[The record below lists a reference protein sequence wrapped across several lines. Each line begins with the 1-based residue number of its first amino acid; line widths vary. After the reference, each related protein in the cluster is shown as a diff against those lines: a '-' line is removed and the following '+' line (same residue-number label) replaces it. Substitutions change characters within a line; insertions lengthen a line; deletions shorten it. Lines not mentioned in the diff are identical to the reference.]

1 MPPTAA
7 SADIALLLE
16 GTYPFVRG
24 GVSSWVHQ
32 LIQGFPEYRFAAVF
46 LGSEPGAYAGMRYDL
61 PPNLVH
67 LEVHYLYDRSRAK
80 PRPEGPA
87 QPGVFEDM
95 RAMHEGFAAPGG
107 CPRDLLA
114 KNAAHLLAGRMREAH
129 FLEAR
134 ESWDLIASHYR
145 SRAGGSSFLDYFWSV
160 RSMHEPIWT
169 LGEIARNLIPVRC
182 YHSVSTGYAGFLGG
196 LLSQARK
203 RPLILTEHGLYTKE
217 RKIDLLQSAW
227 IGSEGAHG
235 SEGPEGG
242 YLRRLWIRFFETL
255 GKSAYAAADPVISLY
270 EGIRR
275 QQVQDG
281 APAERTLCIPNGIRM
296 DRFRPLRARQA
307 LPPRPIFS
315 LIGRVV
321 PIKDIK
327 TFVRAM
333 RGVCARIPGAEGWIV
348 GPGDEDP
355 AYFSECQALCGAL
368 GLAES
373 VRFLGFRNVDEVLP
387 QTAVLVLSSISEAL
401 PLTLLEGFAAGVPA
415 VATDVGSCRQLI
427 EGMEDDPA
435 DQGLGAAGRVVGIGD
450 PAALAEAM
458 AGLFLDQEEWSR
470 ARAAAMARAERL
482 YTERAM
488 LDRYG
493 EIYARALSRDGE
505 GA

>member
-1 MPPTAA
+1 MFPTAA

-24 GVSSWVHQ
+24 GVSAWVHH

-46 LGSEPGAYAGMRYDL
+46 LGSEPGAYAGMRYEL

-67 LEVHYLYDRSRAK
+67 LEVHYLYDRSRTP
-80 PRPEGPA
+80 PRESESPDAGA
-87 QPGVFEDM
+87 FADM
-95 RAMHEGFAAPGG
+95 RAMHEAFAAPGG

-114 KNAAHLLAGRMREAH
+114 RNADHLLSGRMREGH
-129 FLEAR
+129 FLSAR
-134 ESWDLIASHYR
+134 ESWDAIAGYYR
-145 SRAGGSSFLDYFWSV
+145 ERAPGTPFLDYFWSV
-160 RSMHEPIWT
+160 RSMHEPVWA
-169 LGEIARNLIPVRC
+169 LARIARGLIPARC
-182 YHSVSTGYAGFLGG
+182 YHSVSTGYAGFLGA

-227 IGSEGAHG
+227 IGESAGVG
-235 SEGPEGG
+235 SPEGG
-242 YLRRLWIRFFETL
+242 YLRRLWIRFFEAL

-275 QQVQDG
+275 QQIQDG
-281 APAERTLCIPNGIRM
+281 APAANSICIPNGIRM
-296 DRFRPLRARQA
+296 DRFVPLREKQTI
-307 LPPRPIFS
+307 PPKPIFT

-333 RGVCARIPGAEGWIV
+333 RTVRARVPGAEGWIV

-355 AYFSECQALCGAL
+355 AYFQECQALSEAL
-368 GLAES
+368 GLS
-373 VRFLGFRNVDEVLP
+373 DTVRFLGFRNVGDVLP

-415 VATDVGSCRQLI
+415 VSTDVGSCRQLVH
-427 EGMEDDPA
+427 GREDDPE
-435 DQGLGAAGRVVGIGD
+435 DSGLGAAGRVVGIGD
-450 PAALAEAM
+450 PGALADAM
-458 AGLFLDQEEWSR
+458 AGLFLDQEEWSK
-470 ARAAAMARAERL
+470 ARAAAMARVERF
-482 YTERAM
+482 YTERTM
-488 LDRYG
+488 LDRYA
-493 EIYARALSRDGE
+493 EIYGQAL
-505 GA
+505 A

>member
-24 GVSSWVHQ
+24 GVSSWVHH
-32 LIQGFPEYRFAAVF
+32 LIQGFPEYRFAAIF
-46 LGSEPGAYAGMRYDL
+46 LGSEPSAYAGMRYEL

-80 PRPEGPA
+80 PRADGPA
-87 QPGVFEDM
+87 HPEAFADM
-95 RAMHEGFAAPGG
+95 RALHEGFAAPGG
-107 CPRDLLA
+107 CPQDLLA
-114 KNAAHLLAGRMREAH
+114 KNAAHLLAGRMQEAH

-134 ESWDLIASHYR
+134 ESWDMITNYYR
-145 SRAGGSSFLDYFWSV
+145 KHAGDSSFLDYFWSV
-160 RSMHEPIWT
+160 RSMHEPIWA
-169 LGEIARNLIPVRC
+169 LANIARNLIPARC
-182 YHSVSTGYAGFLGG
+182 YHSVSTGYAGFLGA
-196 LLSQARK
+196 LLSQAGR

-227 IGSEGAHG
+227 IGAAEAQGGDA
-235 SEGPEGG
+235 PEGG

-281 APAERTLCIPNGIRM
+281 AAAERTLCIPNGIRL
-296 DRFRPLRARQA
+296 DRFRPLRDKQT

-333 RGVCARIPGAEGWIV
+333 RGVRARLPGAEGWIV

-355 AYFSECQALCGAL
+355 GYFQECQALCAAL
-368 GLAES
+368 GLTEV

-427 EGMEDDPA
+427 QGKEDDPE
-435 DQGLGAAGRVVGIGD
+435 DLGLGAAGRVVGIGD
-450 PAALAEAM
+450 PAALADAM
-458 AGLFLDQEEWSR
+458 AGLYQDQEEWSK
-470 ARAAAMARAERL
+470 ARAAAMARVERF
-482 YTERAM
+482 YTERSM

-493 EIYARALSRDGE
+493 EIYAQALSRAAV